1 MTIAAWTLS
10 ANAGQRQQPGPRQ
23 RQQPGPRPHWDFA
36 LILFDFN
43 HINRDLMP

>member
-10 ANAGQRQQPGPRQ
+10 ANAGQ

>member
-10 ANAGQRQQPGPRQ
+10 ANAGQRQQPGPR
-23 RQQPGPRPHWDFA
+23 HWDFA